1 MNCLNIGLF
10 FAKSL
15 LSFTLILSLVIIII
29 TQFCFPRIFLFMNKI
44 LNTILITG
52 ASRGLGANFAKVLA
66 NDGFKII
73 GVSRN
78 KNELEKVITSLP
90 NQTLNHD
97 FIEMDITN
105 DQDVQTKLKHL
116 NLYGLIN
123 NAGIANTKL
132 LHEETNYDLSKII
145 DVNLMGS
152 LNVSRI
158 VIPNMIKNQNGKII
172 NIASTLGYRPL
183 PFVGA
188 YSATKAALI
197 QVTKSQSIELARY
210 NITVNA
216 LAPGYILTDINRDQL
231 EGKAGDILK
240 KKIPLKRF
248 ASVDELNPIISMLLN
263 RDNAYMTGAVIAVDG
278 GLSTGL

>member
-1 MNCLNIGLF
+1 MND
-10 FAKSL
+10 SL
-15 LSFTLILSLVIIII
+15 D
-29 TQFCFPRIFLFMNKI
+29 
-44 LNTILITG
+44 TILITG

-66 NDGFKII
+66 NDGFRII
-73 GVSRN
+73 GIGRN
-78 KNELEKVITSLP
+78 RINLEKVISNLP
-90 NQTLNHD
+90 NQQLNHY
-97 FIEMDITN
+97 FFELDITDEN
-105 DQDVQTKLKHL
+105 CVNKQLADL

-132 LHEETNYDLSKII
+132 LHKETYSELSNII
-145 DVNLMGS
+145 DTNLLGS
-152 LNVSRI
+152 LNVSNAI
-158 VIPNMIKNQNGKII
+158 IPKMIINKRGKII

-183 PFVGA
+183 SYVGA

-210 NITVNA
+210 NICVNA

-231 EGKAGDILK
+231 EGETGDLLK

-248 ASVDELNPIISMLLN
+248 ATVDELDTIISMLLN
-263 RDNAYMTGAVIAVDG
+263 TNNTYMTGAVVAVDG

>member
-1 MNCLNIGLF
+1 MND
-10 FAKSL
+10 
-15 LSFTLILSLVIIII
+15 
-29 TQFCFPRIFLFMNKI
+29 QRD
-44 LNTILITG
+44 TILITG

-66 NDGFKII
+66 SDGFRII
-73 GVSRN
+73 GVGRN
-78 KNELEKVITSLP
+78 KINLEKVISNLP
-90 NQTLNHD
+90 NQQLNHH
-97 FIEMDITN
+97 FFELDITDEN
-105 DQDVQTKLKHL
+105 CVNKQLSDL

-132 LHEETNYDLSKII
+132 LHKETYSELSNII
-145 DVNLMGS
+145 DTNLLGS
-152 LNVSRI
+152 LNVSNAI
-158 VIPNMIKNQNGKII
+158 IPKMIINKRGKII

-183 PFVGA
+183 SYVGA

-210 NITVNA
+210 NICVNA

-231 EGKAGDILK
+231 EGETGDLLK

-248 ASVDELNPIISMLLN
+248 ATVDELDTIISMLLN
-263 RDNAYMTGAVIAVDG
+263 TNNTYMTGAIVAVDG

>member
-1 MNCLNIGLF
+1 
-10 FAKSL
+10 
-15 LSFTLILSLVIIII
+15 
-29 TQFCFPRIFLFMNKI
+29 
-44 LNTILITG
+44 
-52 ASRGLGANFAKVLA
+52 
-66 NDGFKII
+66 
-73 GVSRN
+73 
-78 KNELEKVITSLP
+78 
-90 NQTLNHD
+90 
-97 FIEMDITN
+97 
-105 DQDVQTKLKHL
+105 
-116 NLYGLIN
+116 
-123 NAGIANTKL
+123 
-132 LHEETNYDLSKII
+132 
-145 DVNLMGS
+145 MGS

-263 RDNAYMTGAVIAVDG
+263 RDNTYMTGAVIAVDG
-278 GLSTGL
+278 GLSTSL

>member
-1 MNCLNIGLF
+1 MND
-10 FAKSL
+10 SL
-15 LSFTLILSLVIIII
+15 D
-29 TQFCFPRIFLFMNKI
+29 
-44 LNTILITG
+44 TILITG

-66 NDGFKII
+66 NDGFRII
-73 GVSRN
+73 GIGRN
-78 KNELEKVITSLP
+78 KINLEKVISNLP
-90 NQTLNHD
+90 NQQLNHH
-97 FIEMDITN
+97 FFELDITDEN
-105 DQDVQTKLKHL
+105 YVNKQLSDL

-132 LHEETNYDLSKII
+132 LHKETYSELSNII
-145 DVNLMGS
+145 DTNLLGS
-152 LNVSRI
+152 LNVSNAI
-158 VIPNMIKNQNGKII
+158 IPKMIINKRGKII

-183 PFVGA
+183 SYVGA

-210 NITVNA
+210 NICVNA

-231 EGKAGDILK
+231 EGETGDLLK

-248 ASVDELNPIISMLLN
+248 ATVDELDTIISMLLN
-263 RDNAYMTGAVIAVDG
+263 TSNTYMTGAVVAVDG

>member
-1 MNCLNIGLF
+1 MND
-10 FAKSL
+10 SL
-15 LSFTLILSLVIIII
+15 D
-29 TQFCFPRIFLFMNKI
+29 
-44 LNTILITG
+44 TILITG

-66 NDGFKII
+66 NDGFRII
-73 GVSRN
+73 GIGRN
-78 KNELEKVITSLP
+78 RNNLKKVISNLP
-90 NQTLNHD
+90 NQQLNHH
-97 FIEMDITN
+97 FFELDITDEN
-105 DQDVQTKLKHL
+105 SVNKQLSDL

-132 LHEETNYDLSKII
+132 LHKETYSELSNII
-145 DVNLMGS
+145 DTNLLGS
-152 LNVSRI
+152 LNVSNAI
-158 VIPNMIKNQNGKII
+158 IPKMIINKRGKII

-183 PFVGA
+183 SYVGA

-210 NITVNA
+210 NICVNA

-231 EGKAGDILK
+231 EGETGDLLK

-248 ASVDELNPIISMLLN
+248 ATVYELDTIISMLLN
-263 RDNAYMTGAVIAVDG
+263 TNNTYMTGAVVAVDG

>member
-1 MNCLNIGLF
+1 MND
-10 FAKSL
+10 SL
-15 LSFTLILSLVIIII
+15 D
-29 TQFCFPRIFLFMNKI
+29 
-44 LNTILITG
+44 TILITG

-66 NDGFKII
+66 NDGFRII
-73 GVSRN
+73 GIGRN
-78 KNELEKVITSLP
+78 RINLEKVISNLP
-90 NQTLNHD
+90 NQQLNHH
-97 FIEMDITN
+97 FFELDITDEN
-105 DQDVQTKLKHL
+105 CVNKQLSDL

-132 LHEETNYDLSKII
+132 LHEETYSEFSNII
-145 DVNLMGS
+145 DTNLLGS
-152 LNVSRI
+152 LNVSNA
-158 VIPNMIKNQNGKII
+158 VIPKMMINKRGKII

-183 PFVGA
+183 AYVGA

-210 NITVNA
+210 NICVNA

-231 EGKAGDILK
+231 GGETGDLLK

-248 ASVDELNPIISMLLN
+248 ATVEELDTIISMLLN
-263 RDNAYMTGAVIAVDG
+263 TSNTYMTGAVVAVDG

>member
-1 MNCLNIGLF
+1 MND
-10 FAKSL
+10 SL
-15 LSFTLILSLVIIII
+15 D
-29 TQFCFPRIFLFMNKI
+29 
-44 LNTILITG
+44 TILITG

-66 NDGFKII
+66 NDGFRII
-73 GVSRN
+73 GIGRN
-78 KNELEKVITSLP
+78 RINLEKVISNLP
-90 NQTLNHD
+90 NQQLNHH
-97 FIEMDITN
+97 FFELDITDEN
-105 DQDVQTKLKHL
+105 CVKKQLSDL

-132 LHEETNYDLSKII
+132 LHKETYSELSNII
-145 DVNLMGS
+145 DTNLLGS
-152 LNVSRI
+152 LNVSNAI
-158 VIPNMIKNQNGKII
+158 IPKMIINKRGKII

-183 PFVGA
+183 SYVGA

-210 NITVNA
+210 NICVNA

-231 EGKAGDILK
+231 EGKTGDLLK

-248 ASVDELNPIISMLLN
+248 ATVDELDTIISMLLN
-263 RDNAYMTGAVIAVDG
+263 TNNTYMTGAVVAVDG

>member
-1 MNCLNIGLF
+1 MND
-10 FAKSL
+10 SL
-15 LSFTLILSLVIIII
+15 D
-29 TQFCFPRIFLFMNKI
+29 
-44 LNTILITG
+44 TILITG

-66 NDGFKII
+66 NDGFRII
-73 GVSRN
+73 GIGRN
-78 KNELEKVITSLP
+78 RINLEKVISNLP
-90 NQTLNHD
+90 NQQLNHY
-97 FIEMDITN
+97 FFELDITDEN
-105 DQDVQTKLKHL
+105 CVNKQLSDL

-132 LHEETNYDLSKII
+132 LHKQTYSELYNII
-145 DVNLMGS
+145 DTNLLGS
-152 LNVSRI
+152 LNVSNAI
-158 VIPNMIKNQNGKII
+158 IPKMIINKRGKII

-183 PFVGA
+183 SYVGA

-210 NITVNA
+210 NICVNA

-231 EGKAGDILK
+231 EGETGDLLK

-248 ASVDELNPIISMLLN
+248 ATVDELDTIISMLLN
-263 RDNAYMTGAVIAVDG
+263 TNNTYMTGAVVAVDG